1 MSEIRVLHKKWHR
14 ISYCLPADTNDYPT
28 SPKTSPV
35 QRGYSMLKIIFK
47 KGGQFETRN
56 YGDHGKYA
64 FIGVLKS
71 Q

>member
-1 MSEIRVLHKKWHR
+1 MI
-14 ISYCLPADTNDYPT
+14 IST
-28 SPKTSPV
+28 SPNTSPV
-35 QRGYSMLKIIFK
+35 RRGYSMLKIIFK

-64 FIGVLKS
+64 FIGVLKP

>member
-1 MSEIRVLHKKWHR
+1 MRLEFYIKNGTEFSIVCQLIQMI
-14 ISYCLPADTNDYPT
+14 IST
-28 SPKTSPV
+28 SPNTSPV
-35 QRGYSMLKIIFK
+35 RRGYSMLKIIFK

-64 FIGVLKS
+64 FIGVLKP